1 MGELVY
7 ILIFDKANWGRKWK
21 NFLGIFSKKYYIFVT
36 TKWFFMVEER
46 DGSTEP
52 TGSSASIH
60 TSQKRI
66 TYNLEKWDN
75 DEIDMYNGGN
85 AR

>member
-1 MGELVY
+1 
-7 ILIFDKANWGRKWK
+7 
-21 NFLGIFSKKYYIFVT
+21 
-36 TKWFFMVEER
+36 MVEFFWDFLKKILYFCHDKMILHGGEK

-52 TGSSASIH
+52 TGSSASIR

-75 DEIDMYNGGN
+75 DEMDMYNGGN

>member
-1 MGELVY
+1 
-7 ILIFDKANWGRKWK
+7 
-21 NFLGIFSKKYYIFVT
+21 
-36 TKWFFMVEER
+36 MVEFSWDFLKIILYFCHDKIILYGGEK

-52 TGSSASIH
+52 AGSSASIH

-75 DEIDMYNGGN
+75 DEMDMYNGGN
-85 AR
+85 TR